1 MENNHLRSP
10 ISPSIFRQHLIV
22 LSLAMSAALLL
33 STFIAGSLVYKQMR
47 SELLLKSVMLGSNLS
62 DRLIAGDTR
71 GMQNLVLNTAS
82 DHEILTITLYDY
94 KGHPILSSANGSLV
108 NTDNYPDSVVE
119 PSSRFNFYPGNILI
133 STPITDNSGVRG
145 QLIVQSRTV
154 PLYRQIFQLFIC
166 FLAGFI
172 VITIVTAYILTKKQ
186 IRLLQPAL
194 SLADVAEKVAS
205 TGDYSLRASLE
216 KTGDLSNLSMYFNLM
231 LARMEAWE
239 ADMHSEAHERRE
251 AESRLSILENHDS
264 LTKLP
269 NRHFFHRLLTN
280 NLEDA
285 IANHEMMALMFIDL
299 DHFKNISESYGY
311 DACDQIL
318 TIMAQRLSEVLRS
331 TDTLCRVDAD
341 EFAAVLPR
349 VEKLDTVKN
358 LAERLVAAIQKPLTL
373 DGKHFIVT
381 GSIGIAC
388 CPLHAVDQRV
398 FLHLADVALKA
409 AKQAGRNTWC
419 LYDANSMGDADLIL

>member
-1 MENNHLRSP
+1 MG
-10 ISPSIFRQHLIV
+10 
-22 LSLAMSAALLL
+22 AALLL
-33 STFIAGSLVYKQMR
+33 STFIAGFEVYKQMR

-71 GMQNLVLNTAS
+71 GMQNLVLNTVS
-82 DHEILTITLYDY
+82 DHDILAITLYDN
-94 KGHPILSSANGSLV
+94 KGHPILSSGNGSLV
-108 NTDNYPDSVVE
+108 NTDNYPDIVLQQTSG
-119 PSSRFNFYPGNILI
+119 FAFYPGNFSI
-133 STPITDNSGVRG
+133 STPIADNSGIHG
-145 QLIVQSRTV
+145 QLIVQSRTM
-154 PLYRQIFQLFIC
+154 PLYRQISKLFIC
-166 FLAGFI
+166 FLGSFI
-172 VITIVTAYILTKKQ
+172 VITMVTAYLLAQQQ
-186 IRLLQPAL
+186 IRLFQPVV
-194 SLADVAEKVAS
+194 SLTDVAERVAS
-205 TGDYSLRASLE
+205 TGDYSLRVSVENA
-216 KTGDLSNLSMYFNLM
+216 GDLSKLSMYFNLM

-299 DHFKNISESYGY
+299 DHFKSISETYGY

-318 TIMAQRLSEVLRS
+318 TIMAQRLTEVLRS

-349 VEKLDTVKN
+349 VEKLDTVKS
-358 LAERLVAAIQKPLTL
+358 LAERLVVAMQKPLTL

-388 CPLHAVDQRV
+388 CPLHAVDQRL

-419 LYDANSMGDADLIL
+419 LYDANSMGEADLIL

>member
-1 MENNHLRSP
+1 MENNHLHAP
-10 ISPSIFRQHLIV
+10 IAPSIFRQHLLA
-22 LSLAMSAALLL
+22 LSLAMGAALLL
-33 STFIAGSLVYKQMR
+33 STFIAGFEVYKQMH
-47 SELLLKSVMLGSNLS
+47 SELLLKSVMLGNNLS

-71 GMQNLVLNTAS
+71 GMQNLVLNTAG
-82 DHEILTITLYDY
+82 DHEILTITLYDN
-94 KGHPILSSANGSLV
+94 KGHPILSSGNGSLV
-108 NTDNYPDSVVE
+108 NTDNYPDIV
-119 PSSRFNFYPGNILI
+119 PQQTSSFVFYPGNILI
-133 STPITDNSGVRG
+133 STPIADNSGIHG
-145 QLIVQSRTV
+145 QLVVQSRTM
-154 PLYRQIFQLFIC
+154 PLYRQIIQLFIC
-166 FLAGFI
+166 FLVGFI
-172 VITIVTAYILTKKQ
+172 AITIVTAYILTKKQ
-186 IRLLQPAL
+186 MRLLQPAL

-205 TGDYSLRASLE
+205 TGDYSIRASVE
-216 KTGDLSNLSMYFNLM
+216 TTGDLSNLSMYFNLM

-280 NLEDA
+280 NLEDSV
-285 IANHEMMALMFIDL
+285 ANHEMMALMFIDL
-299 DHFKNISESYGY
+299 DHFKSISDTYGY

-341 EFAAVLPR
+341 EFAAILPR
-349 VEKLDTVKN
+349 VEKLDTVKS
-358 LAERLVAAIQKPLTL
+358 LAERLVAAMQKPLTL

-388 CPLHAVDQRV
+388 CPLHAVDQRL

-419 LYDANSMGDADLIL
+419 LYDSNSMGEADLIL